1 MTRHLALTLGLAALL
16 GGCAQGKD
24 PPAATPLIRI
34 QAGTFTMGTD
44 ALDPCGNSRV
54 NQGGSYALGCD
65 AKDQSAAIP
74 HEVAVGDFCLDKSEV
89 TNLQYRHCVD
99 NDACGKP
106 ESTNV
111 GAQGEPGFIKKYYSD
126 PDKYGDHPVVG
137 VSWENARKYCQFHG
151 GDLPTEAQWEFAASS
166 RGAQAGVS
174 PIWTDAATTEAVE
187 AGECDTGD
195 RLVSL
200 GPCTGERV
208 RAVAS
213 SKGDATAQGV
223 LDMAG
228 NAREWVLDEFDFT
241 GYCDQAGI
249 TDAFTLKSDGT
260 RPFFSPDQARPQA
273 SLITDAA
280 CLDDGMGNGYD
291 HGCNKGF
298 LECRGVCARAFRGT
312 DSGAEKRAAW
322 RADDCRVRHLAEAG
336 EGFIVPAGA
345 GCAADCE
352 GRGQDAQACADYC
365 GCLDAPVD
373 ATFNDT
379 ACLQGCLGEYQLC
392 ATACTVPDTRST
404 CMEVA
409 TGGNDPVLPRP
420 VCVARTDHKGDTVHQ
435 RPAAFNSGR
444 IQNSHVVRGGS
455 FDEDKVC
462 AGRVAR
468 RDFEVVSNPLLG
480 FRCAYP
486 ASACQ

>member
-1 MTRHLALTLGLAALL
+1 MTRPLTMSLGLAALL
-16 GGCAQGKD
+16 AGCAKGKD
-24 PPAATPLIRI
+24 PPTATPLVRI
-34 QAGTFTMGTD
+34 EAGTFTMGTD
-44 ALDPCGNSRV
+44 AIDPCGNSRV
-54 NQGGSYALGCD
+54 NVGGGYALGCD

-74 HEVAVGDFCLDKSEV
+74 HQVALDAFCIDRNEV
-89 TNLQYRHCVD
+89 TNLQYRHCEE
-99 NDACGKP
+99 NDVCGKP

-111 GAQGEPGFIKKYYSD
+111 GAQGEVGFIKKYYSD
-126 PDKYGDHPVVG
+126 PDKFGDYPVVG
-137 VSWENARKYCQFHG
+137 VSWENAQKYCEFHG
-151 GDLPTEAQWEFAASS
+151 GTLPTEAQWEFAASS
-166 RGAQAGVS
+166 RGAQAGVE
-174 PIWTDAATTEAVE
+174 PIWVDPATTEAIE
-187 AGECDTGD
+187 AGACDSGD
-195 RLVSL
+195 RQVSL

-208 RAVAS
+208 RAVATS
-213 SKGDATAQGV
+213 RGDKTAEGV
-223 LDMAG
+223 YDLAG
-228 NAREWVLDEFDFT
+228 NVREWVRDEFDFL
-241 GYCDQAGI
+241 GYCAQDGI
-249 TDAFTLKSDGT
+249 TDEFTLKSEGT
-260 RPFFSPDQARPQA
+260 RPFFSPDQGTPPA
-273 SLITDAA
+273 SVVTDTA
-280 CLDDGMGNGYD
+280 CLDDGMGNGYA

-298 LECRGVCARAFRGT
+298 LECRGVCARAFRGN

-379 ACLQGCLGEYQLC
+379 ACLQDCLGEYQLC
-392 ATACTVPDTRST
+392 SAACTVPDARVT

-420 VCVARTDHKGDTVHQ
+420 VCVARTDHRGDTVHT
-435 RPAAFNSGR
+435 RPAAFDIHEIKG
-444 IQNSHVVRGGS
+444 SHVVRGGS
-455 FDEDKVC
+455 FNEGKIC

-468 RDFEVVSNPLLG
+468 RDFEDVSNPLLG
-480 FRCAYP
+480 FRCVYP